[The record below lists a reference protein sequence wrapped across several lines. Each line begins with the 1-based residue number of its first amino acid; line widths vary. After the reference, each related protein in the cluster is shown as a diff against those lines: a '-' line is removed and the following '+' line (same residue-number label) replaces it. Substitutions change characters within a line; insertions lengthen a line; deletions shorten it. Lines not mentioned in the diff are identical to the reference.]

1 MAKMVPSV
9 LYDNVVSPGEI
20 ELFQRLDAEPGTDGW
35 VVFHSLNIA
44 RHASQVQGEADFV
57 VVIPEKGVLV
67 VEVKAVQRVRYEDGT
82 WFLGQAPPT
91 HRGPFKQADDNMRSL
106 KTRFEN
112 FPSLKS
118 VLLGK
123 CVVFTDVEFGPNSTE
138 WNEWEV
144 IDKRKLSLQ
153 RTVGSLF
160 TAVLDHW
167 KNLLHEKYGFRN
179 SEPSSEQ
186 ITVIENL
193 LRPEFE
199 VFESPRSR
207 LLRLNKDLKHY
218 TEEQYGA
225 IDAMSHNKRVVF
237 EGPAG
242 TGKTLLA
249 IEAARRSAAKGRR
262 VLFLCFNQLLGS
274 WIKTETEPLISVK
287 TTTLHGYLREVSE
300 TESIPE
306 NTDSKFWDDLTH
318 RALGNLLEKQFEQF
332 DELII
337 DEAQDIL
344 LNPIF
349 LDVLDLSLVGGL
361 SDGNWRAFGDFEK
374 QAIYKRPDSFSLED
388 LLNTRL
394 PNLFVYSLR
403 NNCRN
408 SPRIAE
414 LVHQL
419 GGLNPGYR
427 KILRKDDGNNPKQ
440 LYYSSIEQQL
450 EILATELASLEENGF
465 KRSEVVILSPKKS
478 TDCAASKLHGHWK
491 DRVRPFANTT
501 SNQILFSSIHA
512 FKGMEAQCIIVTDL
526 ENVSDDLFYIAI
538 TRTLHRLVLLI
549 SDDAKAEIQQL
560 ILQNLVR

>member
-20 ELFQRLDAEPGTDGW
+20 ELFRRLDTEPGTSGW

-44 RHASQVQGEADFV
+44 RHTSQVQGEADFV
-57 VVIPEKGVLV
+57 IVIPDKGVLV
-67 VEVKAVQRVRYEDGT
+67 VEVKAVQRVRYENGT
-82 WFLGQAPPT
+82 WFLGQALPT
-91 HRGPFKQADDNMRSL
+91 HKGPFKQADDNMRSL
-106 KTRFEN
+106 KSRFDT

-123 CVVFTDVEFGPNSTE
+123 CVVFTDVDFGPNSTE
-138 WNEWEV
+138 WNDWEV

-160 TAVLDHW
+160 SGVIDHW
-167 KNLLHEKYGFRN
+167 KNLLHEKHGFRN
-179 SEPSSEQ
+179 NEPSSDQ
-186 ITVIENL
+186 IGIIENL

-207 LLRLNKDLKHY
+207 LLRLNQDLKHY

-225 IDAMSHNKRVVF
+225 IDAMSHNKRVIF

-242 TGKTLLA
+242 TGKTMLA
-249 IEAARRSAAKGRR
+249 IEAARRSAAEGRR
-262 VLFLCFNQLLGS
+262 VLFLCFNHLLGV
-274 WIKTETEPLISVK
+274 WIKNETEPLGGIK
-287 TTTLHGYLREVSE
+287 TTTLHGYLREISE
-300 TESIPE
+300 IESIPE
-306 NTDSKFWDDLTH
+306 RADSTFWDDLTLK
-318 RALGNLLEKQFEQF
+318 ALGNLLETQIEPF

-344 LNPIF
+344 LSPIF
-349 LDVLDLSLVGGL
+349 LDVLDLSLKGGL
-361 SDGNWRAFGDFEK
+361 PDGNWRAFGDFEK
-374 QAIYKRPDSFSLED
+374 QAIYQRPDSLSLEN

-394 PNLFVYSLR
+394 PNMLVYSLR

-419 GGLNPGYR
+419 GGLKPGYR

-440 LYYSSIEQQL
+440 LYYSSEERQIDFL
-450 EILATELASLEENGF
+450 HLAAPIDPIPLQ
-465 KRSEVVILSPKKS
+465 
-478 TDCAASKLHGHWK
+478 
-491 DRVRPFANTT
+491 
-501 SNQILFSSIHA
+501 QIL
-512 FKGMEAQCIIVTDL
+512 ED
-526 ENVSDDLFYIAI
+526 
-538 TRTLHRLVLLI
+538 RLDTMTI
-549 SDDAKAEIQQL
+549 
-560 ILQNLVR
+560 

>member
-20 ELFQRLDAEPGTDGW
+20 ELFRRLDTEPGTSGW

-44 RHASQVQGEADFV
+44 RHTSQVQGEADFV
-57 VVIPEKGVLV
+57 IVIPDKGVLV
-67 VEVKAVQRVRYEDGT
+67 VEVKAVQRVRYENGT
-82 WFLGQAPPT
+82 WFLGQVPPT
-91 HRGPFKQADDNMRSL
+91 HKGPFKQADDNMRSL
-106 KTRFEN
+106 KTRFDT

-123 CVVFTDVEFGPNSTE
+123 CVVFTDVDFGPNSTE
-138 WNEWEV
+138 WNDWEV
-144 IDKRKLSLQ
+144 IDKRKLSLE

-160 TAVLDHW
+160 SGVVDHW
-167 KNLLHEKYGFRN
+167 KNLLHEKHGFRN
-179 SEPSSEQ
+179 SEPSSDQ
-186 ITVIENL
+186 IGIIENL

-207 LLRLNKDLKHY
+207 LLRLNQDLKHY

-225 IDAMSHNKRVVF
+225 IDAMTHNKRVIF

-242 TGKTLLA
+242 TGKTMLA
-249 IEAARRSAAKGRR
+249 IEAARRSAAEGRK
-262 VLFLCFNQLLGS
+262 VLFLCFNHLLGA
-274 WIKTETEPLISVK
+274 WIKNETEPLEGIK
-287 TTTLHGYLREVSE
+287 ATTLHGHLREISE
-300 TESIPE
+300 IESIPE
-306 NTDSKFWDDLTH
+306 RADSTFWDHLTLK
-318 RALGNLLEKQFEQF
+318 ALENLLEKQIEPF

-349 LDVLDLSLVGGL
+349 LDVLDLSLKGGL
-361 SDGNWRAFGDFEK
+361 PGGNWRAFGDFEK
-374 QAIYKRPDSFSLED
+374 QAIYQRPDSLSLEN

-394 PNLFVYSLR
+394 PNIFVYSLR

-419 GGLNPGYR
+419 GGLKPGYR

-440 LYYSSIEQQL
+440 LYYSSEERQL
-450 EILATELASLEENGF
+450 EILAAELSSLEENGF
-465 KRSEVVILSPKKS
+465 KRSEIMILSPKRPS
-478 TDCAASKLHGHWK
+478 DCAASKLPGNWK
-491 DRVRPFANTT
+491 DRVRPFVIA
-501 SNQILFSSIHA
+501 SGNQIRFSSIHA
-512 FKGMEAQCIIVTDL
+512 FKGMEAPCIVVTDL
-526 ENVSDDLFYIAI
+526 ESVSDDLFYIAI

-549 SDDAKAEIQQL
+549 SEDAKTEVQQL
-560 ILQNLVR
+560 ILQNLAQ